1 MPTTEDAQR
10 ALRLQLELLKL
21 TELQPRCQRRG
32 GRGATP
38 SAGAVTPLGTGP
50 ARSGNP
56 ARTRLWAT
64 LLWCI
69 LYKFRL
75 LAFAPRIVGL
85 HEDHAVANRRMVPR
99 PELRQLAD
107 VRVVERALAQDLKRL
122 CSR

>member
-32 GRGATP
+32 GRG
-38 SAGAVTPLGTGP
+38 SGAVQRPVRERLRRSGRGP

-64 LLWCI
+64 LLWRI
-69 LYKFRL
+69 YEFRL
-75 LAFAPRIVGL
+75 PAFAPRIVGL

-107 VRVVERALAQDLKRL
+107 VRVCLLYTSDAAD
-122 CSR
+122 